1 MEEIGE
7 KVTSQKDH
15 DGVYISK
22 KDKSVLGIES
32 TSRIK
37 FDQAKQKVFEFPSAE
52 EANHEMDLNS
62 VNSGSF
68 SATGTFSAL
77 RRTKEERERKSPQKT
92 SRPSTSNV
100 EVLNGN
106 P

>member
-7 KVTSQKDH
+7 KVTTQKDH

-32 TSRIK
+32 TSQIK
-37 FDQAKQKVFEFPSAE
+37 FDQAKQKVFEFPTE
-52 EANHEMDLNS
+52 EANIEMDLNS

-68 SATGTFSAL
+68 NATGTLSAF
-77 RRTKEERERKSPQKT
+77 RRTKEERERKSPQKI

-100 EVLNGN
+100 EV
-106 P
+106 